1 MPKSRSRQK
10 EKRRPYV
17 PAPQKKKRKPSP
29 RWFGWLVLGVMA
41 VGVILI
47 VGNYM
52 GLVPG
57 GTSQLYLWLGLGL
70 IGTGFGLATQ
80 LR

>member
-41 VGVILI
+41 LGVILI

-52 GLVPG
+52 RGENAQ
-57 GTSQLYLWLGLGL
+57 QLFLWLGLGL
-70 IGTGFGLATQ
+70 IAAGFGLATQ